1 MRYVFLDGDKIS
13 SPAALHR
20 AFAEALDLPDYF
32 GRNMDALHDCLT
44 DIFEPVCV
52 VAVNVPALKEHLGRS
67 ANAFWRLMADLEE
80 DQKGFRFLEEPF
92 KMKDEK

>member
-1 MRYVFLDGDKIS
+1 MRYVFLDGDKIG

-44 DIFEPVCV
+44 DIFVPVCV
-52 VAVNVPALKEHLGRS
+52 VAVNVPALREHLGRS
-67 ANAFWRLMADLEE
+67 ANAFGRLMADLAEE
-80 DQKGFRFLEEPF
+80 KKGFRYLEEPF
-92 KMKDEK
+92 KDEK

>member
-1 MRYVFLDGDKIS
+1 MKYVFLDGDKIG

-20 AFAEALDLPDYF
+20 AFAEALALPEYY

-52 VAVNVPALKEHLGRS
+52 VAVHVSALREHLGRS
-67 ANAFWRLMADLEE
+67 ANAFWRLMADLAE
-80 DQKGFRFLEEPF
+80 DRPGFRFVEEPF
-92 KMKDEK
+92 EN